1 MRNLFR
7 VVCVSCICI
16 SFNATATSIKTEQEV
31 VNLFLQ
37 NNLELIAAKMQLDS
51 AHAQQLI
58 AQQYNNPSL
67 SLDVAGLGSAKG
79 YDGDYWQKPYDHVLR
94 IEQLIETANKRQ
106 LRITSAALGVSIQDQ
121 QFKDL
126 LRALTRD
133 VRAAYYRVVLAQN
146 LVTIYDQILTQL
158 SGLESANK
166 LRWQAGDISE
176 TELQRSELEVQKAVT
191 DVEQAHLTLASERQQ
206 LAQILSHGID
216 WRTLELEDHFPKVVL
231 PEHSEQ
237 EWIKQALLQR
247 ADYAATE
254 LSIQQKQTDVQSAE
268 ALKIPDITL
277 GAQYQHNTTA
287 VIPDSFGLGV
297 SVSVPLWHQY
307 QGEVNKAVAD
317 KRAAFVAR
325 QQLGV
330 QIKTQVSI
338 ALAQVKQKQ
347 LVLKRFDDTLLTK
360 AKQVSNASSLAYRQG
375 AISLLELL
383 DAERNYRNTLL
394 EYNQAGFDLT
404 SAWLDLMY
412 AIGQDGQL

>member
-1 MRNLFR
+1 
-7 VVCVSCICI
+7 
-16 SFNATATSIKTEQEV
+16 
-31 VNLFLQ
+31 
-37 NNLELIAAKMQLDS
+37 
-51 AHAQQLI
+51 
-58 AQQYNNPSL
+58 
-67 SLDVAGLGSAKG
+67 
-79 YDGDYWQKPYDHVLR
+79 
-94 IEQLIETANKRQ
+94 
-106 LRITSAALGVSIQDQ
+106 
-121 QFKDL
+121 
-126 LRALTRD
+126 
-133 VRAAYYRVVLAQN
+133 VVLAQN

>member
-1 MRNLFR
+1 MRNFLR
-7 VVCVSCICI
+7 VVCVSSLCI
-16 SFNATATSIKTEQEV
+16 SFNATAMPVKTEQEV

-51 AHAQQLI
+51 AYAQQLI
-58 AQQYNNPSL
+58 AQQYNNPNL
-67 SLDVAGLGSAKG
+67 SLDVAGLGNAKG
-79 YDGDYWQKPYDHVLR
+79 YGGDYWQKPYDHVLR
-94 IEQLIETANKRQ
+94 VEQLIETANKRQ
-106 LRITSAALGVSIQDQ
+106 LRITSAELGVSIQDQ

-133 VRAAYYRVVLAQN
+133 VKAAYYRVVLAQN

-158 SGLESANK
+158 KGLESANR

-176 TELQRSELEVQKAVT
+176 TELQRSELEVQKALT

-216 WRTLELEDHFPKVVL
+216 WQTLELEDHFPKILL
-231 PEHSEQ
+231 PEHSDQ

-247 ADYAATE
+247 ADYVATE
-254 LSIQQKQTDVQSAE
+254 LSIQQKQTYLQSAE

-277 GAQYQHNTTA
+277 GMQYQHNITA
-287 VIPDSFGLGV
+287 TVPDSLGVGV

-307 QGEVNKAVAD
+307 QGEVNKATAE
-317 KRAAFVAR
+317 RRSAFVAR

-347 LVLKRFDDTLLTK
+347 QVLKRFDDTLLNK

-412 AIGQDGQL
+412 AVGQDGPL